1 MFLAINAAFILLINN
16 KGVNMNNLKKVGL
29 SALAGSLVAFSANA
43 VELGVSGTAEVTYT
57 TIGGSTANTGNPFG
71 ANNSV
76 KFSGSGDVG
85 VGTATITRT
94 INDSNNGEWLSAWMT
109 LDMGAMGKLS
119 LDSVGGDLEGLG
131 PKDDNLPTAYEEVWT
146 GVSSSGI
153 SGAASND
160 TLGYSNS
167 FGGIGISLAQTRG
180 GTRATGDGGNGG
192 TATTTTSDWVVTLDG
207 SALVD
212 GLSGGVMASTASSSV
227 AGVVDDEV
235 VGGWVNYSSGP
246 ISVGYRMSEI
256 QSGTASAAGK
266 NVEAYAIAFNVND
279 NMSVSVAT
287 QDVEYDKAGAAAANV
302 TETIDAINASYT
314 MGAAS
319 VRASV
324 SEANDDAGTAGTD
337 DEHMELS
344 LVLSF

>member
-1 MFLAINAAFILLINN
+1 MT
-16 KGVNMNNLKKVGL
+16 NLKKIGL

-43 VELGVSGTAEVTYT
+43 VEMSVSGVAEVTYT
-57 TIGGSTANTGNPFG
+57 TSGGDGSAPTGNPWG
-71 ANNSV
+71 SNTSI

-85 VGTATITRT
+85 FGTATIVRT
-94 INDSNNGEWLSAWMT
+94 LNDGANHSAQT
-109 LDMGAMGKLS
+109 DNFVSAYQTVDMGSLGTLS
-119 LDSVGGDLEGLG
+119 FDSAGGGLEGVTAY
-131 PKDDNLPTAYEEVWT
+131 DDLLPTAYEEVWN
-146 GVSSSGI
+146 GVGSGT
-153 SGAASND
+153 SHNAGAASND
-160 TLGYSNS
+160 TIGYSNS
-167 FGGIGISLAQTRG
+167 FGAIGISLAQTKG

-192 TATTTTSDWVVTLDG
+192 TSTTTTSDWVVTLDG

-212 GLSGGVMASTASSSV
+212 GLSGGIMSSTASSSV

-235 VGGWVNYSSGP
+235 VGGWVNYSTGP
-246 ISVGYRMSEI
+246 VSVGYRQSEI
-256 QSGTASAAGK
+256 QSGTASATGK

-287 QDVEYDKAGAAAANV
+287 QDVEYDKAGVAATNV

-319 VRASV
+319 FRATV
-324 SEANDDAGTAGTD
+324 SEASDSSD
-337 DEHMELS
+337 DEHMEIS

>member
-1 MFLAINAAFILLINN
+1 
-16 KGVNMNNLKKVGL
+16 MNNLKKIGL

-43 VELGVSGTAEVTYT
+43 VEMGVTGTAEVTYT
-57 TIGGSTANTGNPFG
+57 TSGGKGSAPTGNPWG
-71 ANNSV
+71 SNTAIS
-76 KFSGSGDVG
+76 FSGSGDVG
-85 VGTATITRT
+85 FGTATIVRT
-94 INDSNNGEWLSAWMT
+94 LQDGANHGTQTDNFVSAYQT
-109 LDMGAMGKLS
+109 LDMGSMGKLS
-119 LDSVGGDLEGLG
+119 FDAAGGGLEGVTAY
-131 PKDDNLPTAYEEVWT
+131 DDLLPTAYEEVWN
-146 GVSSSGI
+146 GVGSGT
-153 SGAASND
+153 SHNAGAASND

-192 TATTTTSDWVVTLDG
+192 TSTTTTSDWVVTLDG

-246 ISVGYRMSEI
+246 VSVGYRMSEI

-287 QDVEYDKAGAAAANV
+287 QDVEYDKAGVAAANV

-319 VRASV
+319 VRATV

>member
-1 MFLAINAAFILLINN
+1 
-16 KGVNMNNLKKVGL
+16 MNNLKKIGL

-43 VELGVSGTAEVTYT
+43 VEMGVTGTAEVTYT
-57 TIGGSTANTGNPFG
+57 TSGGKGSAPTGNPWG
-71 ANNSV
+71 SNTAIS
-76 KFSGSGDVG
+76 FSGEGDVG
-85 VGTATITRT
+85 FGTAKIVRT
-94 INDSNNGEWLSAWMT
+94 LQDGANHGTFTDNFVSAWQT
-109 LDMGAMGKLS
+109 LDMGSMGKLS
-119 LDSVGGDLEGLG
+119 FDSAGGGLEGVTAY
-131 PKDDNLPTAYEEVWT
+131 DDLLPTAYEEVWN
-146 GVSSSGI
+146 GVGSGT
-153 SGAASND
+153 SHNAGAASND

-192 TATTTTSDWVVTLDG
+192 TSTTTTSDYVITLDG

-212 GLSGGVMASTASSSV
+212 GLSGGVMSSTASSSV

-266 NVEAYAIAFNVND
+266 IVEAYAIAFNVND

-287 QDVEYDKAGAAAANV
+287 QDVEYDKAGVAAANV

-319 VRASV
+319 VRATV